1 MSYAAMGD
9 GSAMMGAVSFDEEV
23 YWARDLRLGRYEHH
37 LDLLDDPVNRLA
49 WVGKAFRNKRVLRI
63 LARAMEV
70 SEKGSVKQLQR
81 RVSQDATQAVRFLL
95 VAAFAAYKVPAA
107 VSEIA
112 EAMLSQDEL
121 DECRLDSG
129 SYDRLGLLLYLYLRD
144 PQTLVRVRGLNSW
157 HRKGAAPMVL
167 ATEPPRPREPLED
180 FMTEERITEAL
191 EGLNLGPSAAPLI
204 FEMVIPRA
212 DESHLLF
219 LRRGHRP
226 THNWSY
232 DGQRI
237 HHGLDE
243 ELIILRFHDHARRV
257 LISSTTSEL
266 PRRVADRLA
275 SAHFG
280 ESCRYQDDQPEVERR
295 QVENLLGAI
304 TDPDDGRLP
313 IVELLVDNAPLAG
326 RKKLMISEDGEGD
339 IIEAIDD
346 FEARVGNLLDDPD
359 DIARIKVRFQGRRVS
374 LFFPKRDSIRCVE
387 YGDGRLDNNRCLA
400 FEAFMRSDFGIVVRS
415 TERKGGR

>member
-1 MSYAAMGD
+1 VSYAALGD
-9 GSAMMGAVSFDEEV
+9 DSTTMGALPFDEEV
-23 YWARDLRLGRYEHH
+23 YWARDLRLGRYEQHVP
-37 LDLLDDPVNRLA
+37 LLDDPSTRLA
-49 WVGKAFRNKRVLRI
+49 WVCKAFRNKRVLRI
-63 LARAMEV
+63 LARTIEV
-70 SEKGSVKQLQR
+70 SEKGSVKQIQC

-107 VSEIA
+107 VSDIA
-112 EAMLSQDEL
+112 EAVLGQDEL
-121 DECRLDSG
+121 EECRLDSG

-144 PQTLVRVRGLNSW
+144 PQALVRVRGLNSW
-157 HRKGAAPMVL
+157 HRKGAAAMVL
-167 ATEPPRPREPLED
+167 AEEPPRPREPLED
-180 FMTEERITEAL
+180 FMTEARVTEAL
-191 EGLNLGPSAAPLI
+191 EGLNLGPSAPPLI
-204 FEMVIPRA
+204 FEMVIPRV

-226 THNWSY
+226 THNWSF

-275 SAHFG
+275 SAYFG
-280 ESCRYQDDQPEVERR
+280 ESCRYQDDQPEVEHR
-295 QVENLLGAI
+295 QVENLLGSI

-313 IVELLVDNAPLAG
+313 VVELLVDNAPLAG
-326 RKKLMISEDGEGD
+326 RKKLMISEDGDGD

-374 LFFPKRDSIRCVE
+374 LFFPKRQGIRCVE

-400 FEAFMRSDFGIVVRS
+400 FETFMRSAFGIVVRS

>member
-1 MSYAAMGD
+1 MGD
-9 GSAMMGAVSFDEEV
+9 GSATMGALPFDEEV
-23 YWARDLRLGRYEHH
+23 YWSRDLRLGRYEQHIP
-37 LDLLDDPVNRLA
+37 LLDDPSTRQA
-49 WVGKAFRNKRVLRI
+49 WVSKAFRTKRVLRI
-63 LARAMEV
+63 LAHSMGV
-70 SEKGSVKQLQR
+70 SDRGSVKNLQR
-81 RVSQDATQAVRFLL
+81 RASNDATQAVRFLL
-95 VAAFAAYKVPAA
+95 VSTFAAYKVPAA
-107 VSEIA
+107 ISDIA
-112 EAMLSQDEL
+112 EAVLGQDEL

-129 SYDRLGLLLYLYLRD
+129 SYDRLALLLYLYLRD
-144 PQTLVRVRGLNSW
+144 PQALVRVRGLNSW

-167 ATEPPRPREPLED
+167 AEDPPLPHEPLED

-191 EGLNLGPSAAPLI
+191 EGLYFGPNAPPLI

-226 THNWSY
+226 THNWSF

-275 SAHFG
+275 SAYFG

-304 TDPDDGRLP
+304 TDPEDGRLP

-326 RKKLMISEDGEGD
+326 RKKLMISEDGDGD

-346 FEARVGNLLDDPD
+346 FEARVGNLLDDLD
-359 DIARIKVRFQGRRVS
+359 DIARVKVRFQGRRVS
-374 LFFPKRDSIRCVE
+374 LFFPKRDGIRCVE
-387 YGDGRLDNNRCLA
+387 YGDGRLDNNRCRA
-400 FEAFMRSDFGIVVRS
+400 FEAFMRSAFGIVVRS